1 MRVALVSEHASPLAL
16 LGGVDAGG
24 QNVHVGAL
32 AAALARR
39 GDEVVVHTRR
49 DDPALPEVVR
59 VDAGVRIHHVDAGPA
74 EVISKDL
81 LLPYMGAFGDEL
93 ARAWQGW
100 RPDIVHAHFWMS
112 GIASLRAARP
122 LGLPVLQTFH
132 ALGVEKRRHH
142 GAADTS
148 PPERVALEGA
158 IAAEVE
164 RIVATASHERFLLAA
179 MGIPPS
185 LVSVVP
191 CGVDLERFQPD
202 GPVAPRGGRRRILAV
217 GRLVERKGVR
227 DVVEALAG
235 VPGAELVVA
244 GGAYRSELEGDPEA
258 RALLIQAARCG
269 VADRLDLRG
278 RVSRDEL
285 PALVR
290 SADVVVAVPWYEP
303 FGIVPLEAMACG
315 RPVVGSAVGGL
326 LDTIVDGVTGR
337 HVPPRDPAALAGVLR
352 ELLADAALLRR
363 LGDAGLRRARA
374 RFGWDQ
380 VAAATRDLYAGVLT
394 RRVVPRPAE
403 EALA

>member
-59 VDAGVRIHHVDAGPA
+59 VDARVRIHHVDAGPA
-74 EVISKDL
+74 EAISKDL
-81 LLPYMGAFGDEL
+81 LLPYMGVFGDEL

-132 ALGVEKRRHH
+132 ALGVEKRRHQ

-244 GGAYRSELEGDPEA
+244 GGPDRSELEADPEA
-258 RALLIQAARCG
+258 RALLARAARCG

-315 RPVVGSAVGGL
+315 RPVIGSAVGGL

-337 HVPPRDPAALAGVLR
+337 HVPPRDPAALASVLR